1 MSRRIVNIT
10 LDNLGD
16 LPPKCRKCVFWE
28 LGPVSRA
35 RAEESGDPELE
46 KESWVS
52 SVLLEWGSCGK
63 IAYVDGVPAGYMLF
77 APPQYVPRSIAFPT
91 SPVSADAV
99 LFMTAHLLSE
109 FAGGGIGRMLVQA
122 MAKDLTRRGVRAI
135 EAFGDRRWESPA
147 CMLPVDYLLAV
158 GFKTVRPHHHYPR
171 LRMELRTVLTW
182 REDVEVALER
192 LLGSMTPSTPQGALR
207 PVLPVLRFAL
217 RGRELIRP
225 TERSDVFG
233 ELAEQSGLRL
243 GSDDLLDHLP
253 AGEHVHGRNGHDAV
267 TLRHGGILV
276 DVELYHGD
284 LVRVLGGDLLE
295 DRGDHAARAAPFG
308 PVIHDDRLVVLQD
321 LHLEGLVRHDLGRAH
336 YDHTPL
342 TCDEYSCTARAV
354 SAPCWLASV
363 PRPGPPRSPCRPR

>member
-16 LPPKCRKCVFWE
+16 LPPRCRKCVFWE

-35 RAEESGDPELE
+35 RAEENGDPELE

-207 PVLPVLRFAL
+207 PV
-217 RGRELIRP
+217 
-225 TERSDVFG
+225 
-233 ELAEQSGLRL
+233 
-243 GSDDLLDHLP
+243 
-253 AGEHVHGRNGHDAV
+253 
-267 TLRHGGILV
+267 
-276 DVELYHGD
+276 
-284 LVRVLGGDLLE
+284 
-295 DRGDHAARAAPFG
+295 
-308 PVIHDDRLVVLQD
+308 
-321 LHLEGLVRHDLGRAH
+321 
-336 YDHTPL
+336 
-342 TCDEYSCTARAV
+342 
-354 SAPCWLASV
+354 
-363 PRPGPPRSPCRPR
+363 